1 MKNRSAHSCIGYLAM
16 AGGALGLLLAP
27 IMVIIKYMTGW
38 AVIPRP
44 IWVGAA
50 QEALGGLLQFASP
63 PGLWMAYG
71 SVYTMALVLM
81 LVGLIGLSAQMR
93 DTQGR
98 IRTKGYW
105 IVLAGLCMV
114 IPGDAIHTW
123 TWHQNSLAIPTP
135 GTNPVANTA
144 YAVHMMGMNFIM
156 VGSMMVGVSALR
168 RRFLAPWLAW
178 SFVLIFPSAV
188 VASITV
194 LPTTPSGAL
203 WLFSVMMIAC
213 GYFLATGKYSDWL
226 PPDTAPAQGSHPGL
240 PKGALRARQ
249 SRGSQSPEGATG

>member
-1 MKNRSAHSCIGYLAM
+1 MTIANSARSRLGKTAVGYVAM
-16 AGGALGLLLAP
+16 AGGAMGLLLAP

-38 AVIPRP
+38 AIIPEP

-50 QEALGGLLQFASP
+50 QKALGGLLRFATP

-71 SVYTMALVLM
+71 SVYTLALLLM
-81 LVGLIGLSAQMR
+81 LVGFVGLSGQIR
-93 DTQGR
+93 DAQGR
-98 IRTKGYW
+98 LHTKGYW
-105 IVLAGLCMV
+105 IVLVGLCMV
-114 IPGDAIHTW
+114 IAGDAIHTW
-123 TWHQNSLAIPTP
+123 TWHQNGLTTPTP

-144 YAVHMMGMNFIM
+144 YAVHMMGMNFVM
-156 VGSMMVGVSALR
+156 VGAMTVGVSALR

-178 SFVLIFPSAV
+178 TFVLIFPSAV

-213 GYFLATGKYSDWL
+213 GYFLAAGKHDRL
-226 PPDTAPAQGSHPGL
+226 IPA
-240 PKGALRARQ
+240 
-249 SRGSQSPEGATG
+249 